1 MASTTCKKCPGD
13 ECSGLCS
20 LFEEF
25 DEDAFSGVA
34 FETPRCCTSSLEIDR
49 SLCEIFQSNGIN
61 QVNVKIEKHDPDQR
75 SKEEQVEDSREGEMP
90 VVTPDDEEPRSE
102 RKRKNEKDRR
112 NQVNEGFDELVK
124 LIFHIQPQL
133 KIAAQARAVGISN
146 KTSSR
151 DVTEL
156 LGRVELVN
164 AAVATLTRIH
174 QENEFHKN
182 AISKYATREPTSVAL
197 APSFEPLPSLLDLSS
212 AENNSNWEIDEKES
226 QAVRKRKRE
235 KLRRESINN
244 GLDQLM
250 NLIFVIDPEIKVAA
264 EEKARLERAVGRR
277 NNYLLSRVE
286 LMKIAV
292 ATMARFH
299 QDNEVHR
306 SILSHLSAS
315 HDQVTSASTV
325 ASVCDTAQQ
334 ALVDFDGAVH
344 SGNFD
349 MKCTAHTFYPP
360 SPSDAMGLMAPTTG
374 SIYLQQLPLVGE
386 QQVDEQAFVSF
397 LGETEF
403 ADDKEPEDGEPSTKR
418 LKEAF

>member
-75 SKEEQVEDSREGEMP
+75 SKEEQVEDSREGE
-90 VVTPDDEEPRSE
+90 
-102 RKRKNEKDRR
+102 

-133 KIAAQARAVGISN
+133 KIAAQARAVGISD

-182 AISKYATREPTSVAL
+182 VISKYATGEPTSVAL
-197 APSFEPLPSLLDLSS
+197 ASLLDLSS

-349 MKCTAHTFYPP
+349 MKCTSHTFYPP

-386 QQVDEQAFVSF
+386 QQVNEQAFVSF

-403 ADDKEPEDGEPSTKR
+403 ADDKEPEDGEPFTKR